1 MRFGMLIAIASV
13 ALTNVAMAQSKHP
26 QDVQKINAALPTAKI
41 TPAQRA
47 QVIKLRNEGERSTMP
62 DNTAKQKAFWNR
74 PRQSLEF
81 ARSFAI

>member
-1 MRFGMLIAIASV
+1 MRFGILIAIALV

-47 QVIKLRNEGERSTMP
+47 QVIKLRNEGEAFH
-62 DNTAKQKAFWNR
+62 NAGQHGKAEVVLEQAK
-74 PRQSLEF
+74 
-81 ARSFAI
+81 AILRVR

>member
-1 MRFGMLIAIASV
+1 LRSGMLIAIASV

-47 QVIKLRNEGERSTMP
+47 QVIKLRNEGEAFH
-62 DNTAKQKAFWNR
+62 NAGQHGKAEGVLEQAK
-74 PRQSLEF
+74 
-81 ARSFAI
+81 AILRVR